1 MTQSLS
7 IRTRSPEET
16 ERMAARLGEKLE
28 APLIFLLN
36 GGLGAG
42 KTAFSKAFAKG
53 AGSTDDTASPTY
65 TIAATYDSPRGPTHH
80 FDLYRLADPDELY
93 ETGFD
98 DYLEDETAFLLVE
111 WPEKAELNGPSCVY
125 VDILAD
131 ETAPDERTFTF
142 TGEAPVVEAIGRALG
157 IADEVSDGR

>member
-65 TIAATYDSPRGPTHH
+65 TIAATYDSPRGPIHH

-111 WPEKAELNGPSCVY
+111 WPEKAAPH
-125 VDILAD
+125 
-131 ETAPDERTFTF
+131 TPAPDLTLALAPRPD
-142 TGEAPVVEAIGRALG
+142 GSREARLTASTPRASECLDRL
-157 IADEVSDGR
+157 APSR

>member
-1 MTQSLS
+1 M
-7 IRTRSPEET
+7 RRAPEALT
-16 ERMAARLGEKLE
+16 IPQ
-28 APLIFLLN
+28 APH
-36 GGLGAG
+36 
-42 KTAFSKAFAKG
+42 
-53 AGSTDDTASPTY
+53 Y
-65 TIAATYDSPRGPTHH
+65 TIAATYDSPRGPIHH

>member
-65 TIAATYDSPRGPTHH
+65 TIAATYDSPRGPIHH

-111 WPEKAELNGPSCVY
+111 WPEKAELSGPRCVE
-125 VDILAD
+125 VDID
-131 ETAPDERTFTF
+131 CSDSISDDRFFTF
-142 TGEAPVVEAIGRALG
+142 TGKKQIIDKISEALNGR
-157 IADEVSDGR
+157 